1 MILFFVLNFLAA
13 ATAFLCSRKVF
24 DFGTYK
30 DGQDCEIDY
39 LSAAFI
45 LYLVQIVVSELLL
58 GIFGWLNLAN
68 LVFIN
73 LAAFL
78 FVLCFCRAGKTSPG
92 LGVIKRGIA
101 AALNN
106 KAARM
111 SLCVILCF
119 GLVKLLVN
127 LFNPPFGWDSLN
139 YHFTFAVEWLKH
151 ANLVNPIT
159 INDDFA
165 PTYYPIN
172 GSLYFFWLLAPVRSI
187 FLADL
192 GQAPFFIL
200 AFFALFG
207 IARKTG
213 VSKELSFWA
222 AALFTLIPNYFKQLQ
237 IAYVDVMVAA
247 LFFACLNFLFL
258 LEKKFSRSNLLFFSL
273 SLGLLLGTKLIALP
287 YCVLL
292 IAPFLY
298 LWMRDSIICCPYKTG
313 ISKTHVLIVVFAAVL
328 ALGGFSYLRNFAETC
343 NPFYPL
349 NIKLWGRTILNGVI
363 VKSSYAAHFKIAD
376 YSLAKLLFHEG
387 LGGQALIF
395 VLPAAIAAIPVV
407 LWKKRRL
414 PGFMITYFLL
424 LPVLLWLVF
433 RYFIP
438 LANTRYL
445 YPLLGVGMVGAIYTA
460 SVLNIPRIAL
470 RIAAVLCVLA
480 SMSELAKRQE
490 LVVSIL
496 LTLAMF
502 FLLPVIARFLGKMR
516 KPKAPALIVLSI
528 LAAFFF
534 LKAAEGYYIKNEF
547 QRYDIMR
554 KYSGFWKDA
563 AVAWDWLNSNTSGNN
578 IAYVGRPVPFPLYGT
593 HFKNN
598 VYYVSLNLTEPA
610 KIHYY
615 PAGFYRWDDDFSH
628 MQKDFESTGNYRS
641 GAEYSIW
648 LENLRKKSSDYLF
661 VYSLHQTKNI
671 EFPVEDAWARAHAD
685 VFEPVFNTETVKI
698 YKISK

>member
-1 MILFFVLNFLAA
+1 MCA
-13 ATAFLCSRKVF
+13 RKVF
-24 DFGTYK
+24 DFGAYK
-30 DGQDCEIDY
+30 DGQDCEIDH
-39 LSAAFI
+39 LSGAFI
-45 LYLVQIVVSELLL
+45 LYLAQIVASELLL
-58 GIFGWLNLAN
+58 GILGRLTLAN

-73 LAAFL
+73 LAVFL
-78 FVLCFCRAGKTSPG
+78 LVLCFCRTGKSAPG
-92 LGVIKRGIA
+92 LGVIKKGIA

-106 KAARM
+106 KVAR
-111 SLCVILCF
+111 LAICLILCF

-151 ANLVNPIT
+151 GNLADPIT

-172 GSLYFFWLLAPVRSI
+172 GSLYFFWLLAPLRSV

-200 AFFALFG
+200 AFLALFG

-213 VSKELSFWA
+213 ANKELSFWA
-222 AALFTLIPNYFKQLQ
+222 AVLFTLIPNYFKQLQ
-237 IAYVDVMVAA
+237 IAYVDVMVAG

-258 LEKKFSRSNLLFFSL
+258 LKEKFSRSNLVFFAL

-292 IAPFLY
+292 IVPFLY
-298 LWMRDSIICCPYKTG
+298 LLFKNRRARKIQALLY
-313 ISKTHVLIVVFAAVL
+313 VFAGIL
-328 ALGGFSYLRNFAETC
+328 TLGAFSYLRNFADTC

-349 NIKLWGRTILNGVI
+349 NIKLWGKVILKGVI
-363 VKSSYAAHFKIAD
+363 AKSSYATHFKISD
-376 YSLAKLLFHEG
+376 YSLVKLLFHEG
-387 LGGQALIF
+387 LGGQTLLF
-395 VLPAAIAAIPVV
+395 VLPAAIAAIPLVI
-407 LWKKRRL
+407 WKKRKL

-424 LPVLLWLVF
+424 LPVMLWLVF

-445 YPLLGVGMVGAIYTA
+445 YPLLGVGMVGAIYIV
-460 SVLNIPRIAL
+460 SILNIPRIAL
-470 RIAAVLCVLA
+470 RVAAVLCVLA
-480 SMSELAKRQE
+480 SMPELAKRQE
-490 LVVSIL
+490 LAVSIL

-502 FLLPVIARFLGKMR
+502 FLLPVIAGFLGKIR
-516 KPKAPALIVLSI
+516 KPKAPVFIAMSI
-528 LAAFFF
+528 LAVFFF
-534 LKAAEGYYIKNEF
+534 LKGAEGYYIKNEF
-547 QRYDIMR
+547 RRYDIMR

-563 AVAWDWLNSNTSGNN
+563 AVAWDWLNSNTTGNS

-593 HFKNN
+593 HFKNS
-598 VYYVSLNLTEPA
+598 VYYVSVNKTEPA

-628 MQKDFESTGNYRS
+628 MQKDFESPGNYRS

-648 LENLRKKSSDYLF
+648 LENLRKKSTDYLF

-671 EFPVEDAWARAHAD
+671 EFPIEEEWARAHAD
-685 VFEPVFNTETVKI
+685 VFSPVFGTNTVKI
-698 YKISK
+698 YKIAK